1 MPRKKAAVAMASRVI
16 RTKFGPPRAARKQ
29 VRRDRALSLL
39 ALGAERV
46 LTLLRAPAGFG
57 KTTVLADWR
66 ARRIAMQCPV
76 AWVTLDEDD
85 NDPNSFVTYLTRALS
100 DALGR
105 LADHV
110 PELGPEPGGASP
122 KVALTSVINALDS
135 IDVPVTLILDDYDRI
150 QASVIHDLMSFLL
163 LHAPENLHVVVA
175 VRAEPPLPLAYLRA
189 HDELVEIDAA
199 HLRFSFEDARCFFG
213 EVAAL
218 ELDAG
223 MLRAVH
229 DATEGWVAGMQM
241 AALSLREPGDA
252 RRAIEGL
259 SGSSRAINE
268 YLAAAVLPSLDAQ
281 TVGVLMRLS
290 ILERFNGALSE
301 AVSGAA
307 EGSAL
312 LHRLQQQNYFLQS
325 LDDEQTWFRYHAL
338 FRDFLRGELARR
350 LPAEVTTLH
359 ERAALWFADQRL
371 WAEAVR
377 HALAADRID
386 LAVEW
391 VEHCAMREVE
401 DSRVHTL
408 LAWVRKLPASAIRSR
423 HRLRLAVAWALLLTI
438 QLDESLAIV
447 DDLSTPLA
455 PGEAPL
461 TLSMDPALELELL
474 ALRFCITALR
484 DDTAMALP
492 LGERFLEKMR
502 RGVRL
507 EEPALWAVQATLNG
521 LTHCY
526 QKAGRVDDARAM
538 QQLDVYPVTN
548 DRSRNLF
555 TQCYRATTLGACDIR
570 EARLYDGAR
579 QMREAMALAERHAG
593 RRSAAATLVACSLAA
608 LHYEW
613 NDLDAVD
620 QLLADRLDIVDE
632 ACYLDSVCSAYLALT
647 RLAIA
652 RGDGEAAHALLDRGE
667 LVANRR
673 GWLRLT
679 AVCLAERVRLYL
691 IDNHPLEARAACD
704 RLDRVTPDAPPA
716 IPSAQ
721 SETWRV
727 RGLARAR
734 WLLHE
739 RQADDASKL
748 LQAVLD
754 DENPDISPYP
764 CTRTRVLLAVALELS
779 GQREGARIQIA
790 QLLRIGAASGA
801 VRSIADE
808 CAPIATLIRQE
819 IAAMGAQ
826 GAATASWQTALMQAL
841 VPEAA
846 EGASRNAMTK
856 PDLASGLI
864 EPLSKRERDVLTL
877 VAKGLS
883 NEQAARALHL
893 GAETVKWHL
902 KNVYAKLG
910 VTRRTLAV
918 HRARQMDLIS
928 DEPPHS

>member
-1 MPRKKAAVAMASRVI
+1 MPRKKTAVTPSSRVI

-39 ALGAERV
+39 ALGAERT
-46 LTLLRAPAGFG
+46 LCLLRAPAGFG

-66 ARRIAMQCPV
+66 AHCISTQRPV

-85 NDPNSFVTYLTRALS
+85 NDPNSFVTYLIRALS
-100 DALGR
+100 EALGS
-105 LADHV
+105 LADHLT
-110 PELGPEPGGASP
+110 EFSTESGGASP

-150 QASVIHDLMSFLL
+150 QASSIHDLMSFLL
-163 LHAPENLHVVVA
+163 LHAPENLHIIVA
-175 VRAEPPLPLAYLRA
+175 ARAEPPLPLAYLRA
-189 HDELVEIDAA
+189 HDELVEIDATQ
-199 HLRFSFEDARCFFG
+199 LRFSYEDARRFFG
-213 EVAAL
+213 EVAAI
-218 ELDAG
+218 ELDSG
-223 MLRAVH
+223 VLRAVF

-259 SGSSRAINE
+259 SGSARAIND
-268 YLAAAVLPSLDAQ
+268 YLAATVLPSLDAQ
-281 TVGVLMRLS
+281 TVDVLMRLS
-290 ILERFNGALSE
+290 ILERFNGALCE
-301 AVSGAA
+301 AVGACT
-307 EGSAL
+307 EGRSL
-312 LHRLQQQNYFLQS
+312 LQRLLQQNHFLQS

-338 FRDFLRGELARR
+338 FRDFLRGELLQR
-350 LPAEVTTLH
+350 LPAELSGLH
-359 ERAALWFADQRL
+359 ERAARWFADQQL

-377 HALAADRID
+377 HALAAERTD

-408 LAWVRKLPASAIRSR
+408 LAWVRKLPAAAIRSR

-438 QLDESLAIV
+438 QLDEALAIV
-447 DDLSTPLA
+447 DDLSV
-455 PGEAPL
+455 L
-461 TLSMDPALELELL
+461 TASGATANTAAFDMELL

-484 DDTAMALP
+484 DDTAQALP
-492 LGERFLEKMR
+492 LGERFVDTL
-502 RGVRL
+502 RGGLRL
-507 EEPALWAVQATLNG
+507 DESAMWAVQATLNG

-538 QQLDVYPVTN
+538 QQLDIYPLTQ
-548 DRSRNLF
+548 DSARNLF

-570 EARLYDGAR
+570 EARLFEGAR
-579 QMREAMALAERHAG
+579 QMREAMTLAERHAG

-608 LHYEW
+608 VHYEW
-613 NDLDAVD
+613 NELDTVD
-620 QLLADRLDIVDE
+620 QLLADRLDVVDE
-632 ACYLDSVCSAYLALT
+632 ACYLDSVRSAYLALT
-647 RLAIA
+647 RLAST
-652 RGDGEAAHALLDRGE
+652 RGDLDTAHALLDRGE

-673 GWLRLT
+673 GWQRLT

-691 IDNHPLEARAACD
+691 MDQHPLEADAACA
-704 RLDRVTPDAPPA
+704 RLERMSLATPPGT
-716 IPSAQ
+716 PSAQ

-734 WLLHE
+734 CLLHAQ
-739 RQADDASKL
+739 RADEAATL
-748 LQAVLD
+748 LQAALA
-754 DENPDISPYP
+754 DENPVTSPYP
-764 CTRTRVLLAVALELS
+764 CMRTRLLLAVALAQSQQLDA
-779 GQREGARIQIA
+779 ARAQIRA
-790 QLLRIGAASGA
+790 LLQIGAASGA
-801 VRSIADE
+801 LRSIVDE
-808 CAPIATLIRQE
+808 GAPIAALIRQQLALIDAPGVASSTWSARLSQTLAPTQE
-819 IAAMGAQ
+819 QDAAR
-826 GAATASWQTALMQAL
+826 AS
-841 VPEAA
+841 
-846 EGASRNAMTK
+846 TK
-856 PDLASGLI
+856 PSARLGLI
-864 EPLSKRERDVLTL
+864 EPLSKREHDVLTL

-928 DEPPHS
+928 DEPPSA

>member
-29 VRRDRALSLL
+29 VRRDRALGLL

-66 ARRIAMQCPV
+66 AHCIAQQHPV

-85 NDPNSFVTYLTRALS
+85 NDPNSFVTYLIRALS
-100 DALGR
+100 DALGS

-110 PELGPEPGGASP
+110 MELGTESDGASP

-135 IDVPVTLILDDYDRI
+135 IDAPVTLILDDYDRI
-150 QASVIHDLMSFLL
+150 QASTIHDLLSFLL
-163 LHAPENLHVVVA
+163 LHAPSNLHVIVA

-189 HDELVEIDAA
+189 HDELVEIDAPQ
-199 HLRFSFEDARCFFG
+199 LRFSFEDARRFFG
-213 EVAAL
+213 EVAVL
-218 ELDAG
+218 DLDAG
-223 MLRAVH
+223 LLRAVF

-268 YLAAAVLPSLDAQ
+268 YLAAAVLPNLDAQ
-281 TVGVLMRLS
+281 TVEVLMRLS
-290 ILERFNGALSE
+290 ILERFNGALCE
-301 AVSGAA
+301 TVSGIA
-307 EGSAL
+307 EGRAL

-338 FRDFLRGELARR
+338 FRDFLRGELVRR
-350 LPAEVTTLH
+350 LPAEVTRLH
-359 ERAALWFADQRL
+359 ERAARWFAEQRL

-377 HALAADRID
+377 HALAAERID

-408 LAWVRKLPASAIRSR
+408 LAWVRKLPPAAIRSR

-447 DDLSTPLA
+447 DDLSAA
-455 PGEAPL
+455 PAAGEAPL
-461 TLSMDPALELELL
+461 NPAVRSELL

-484 DDTAMALP
+484 DDTARALP
-492 LGERFLEKMR
+492 LGEGFVEQMR
-502 RGVRL
+502 RGLRL
-507 EEPALWAVQATLNG
+507 EEPAVWAVQATLNG

-526 QKAGRVDDARAM
+526 QKAGRVSDARAM
-538 QQLDVYPVTN
+538 QQLDVYPITQ
-548 DRSRNLF
+548 DSSRNLF

-570 EARLYDGAR
+570 EARLFEGAR
-579 QMREAMALAERHAG
+579 QMREAMVLAERHAG

-608 LHYEW
+608 VHYEW
-613 NDLDAVD
+613 NDLEAVD

-632 ACYLDSVCSAYLALT
+632 ACYLDSVRSAYLALT

-652 RGDGEAAHALLDRGE
+652 RGDFDAAHGLLDRGE

-673 GWLRLT
+673 GWNRLT

-691 IDNHPLEARAACD
+691 VDHHPLEAGAACE
-704 RLDRVTPDAPPA
+704 RLERMTSNAPPVIA
-716 IPSAQ
+716 SAQ

-739 RQADDASKL
+739 RRADEAAAML
-748 LQAVLD
+748 RAVLD
-754 DENPDISPYP
+754 DENPNSSPYP
-764 CTRTRVLLAVALELS
+764 CMRTRVLLAVALAQS
-779 GQREGARIQIA
+779 GHATAARHEIT
-790 QLLRIGAASGA
+790 QLLRIGAVSGA
-801 VRSIADE
+801 VRSLVDE
-808 CAPIATLIRQE
+808 SAPIAAFLRQE
-819 IAAMGAQ
+819 IAALGSPTA
-826 GAATASWQTALMQAL
+826 GTATWRTALTQAL
-841 VPEAA
+841 TPQVLDD
-846 EGASRNAMTK
+846 ASHTPSVKRNA
-856 PDLASGLI
+856 AAGLV
-864 EPLSKRERDVLTL
+864 EPLSKRERDVLIL

-928 DEPPHS
+928 DEPSGS

>member
-1 MPRKKAAVAMASRVI
+1 MPRKKAAVAIASRVI

-66 ARRIAMQCPV
+66 AHCIAQQRLV

-85 NDPNSFVTYLTRALS
+85 NDPNSFVTYLIRALS
-100 DALGR
+100 EALGS

-110 PELGPEPGGASP
+110 IELGPESGGASP

-135 IDVPVTLILDDYDRI
+135 IDVSVTLILDDYDRI
-150 QASVIHDLMSFLL
+150 QASTIHDLLSFLL
-163 LHAPENLHVVVA
+163 LHAPENLHVIVA

-189 HDELVEIDAA
+189 HDELVEIDATQ
-199 HLRFSFEDARCFFG
+199 LRFSFEDARRFFG

-218 ELDAG
+218 DLDAG
-223 MLRAVH
+223 LLRAVF

-241 AALSLREPGDA
+241 AALSLRERGDA

-259 SGSSRAINE
+259 SGSARAINE

-281 TVGVLMRLS
+281 TVDVLMRLS

-301 AVSGAA
+301 AVGGAA
-307 EGSAL
+307 EGRAL
-312 LHRLQQQNYFLQS
+312 LNQLQQQNYFLQS

-338 FRDFLRGELARR
+338 FRDFLRGELTRR
-350 LPAEVTTLH
+350 LPVEVSLLH
-359 ERAALWFADQRL
+359 ERAARWFAEQRL

-377 HALAADRID
+377 HALAAERID

-408 LAWVRKLPASAIRSR
+408 LAWARKLPPAAIRSR

-447 DDLSTPLA
+447 DDLSAPLA
-455 PGEAPL
+455 AGEVPL
-461 TLSMDPALELELL
+461 NPAIESELL

-484 DDTAMALP
+484 DDTARALP
-492 LGERFLEKMR
+492 LGERFLETMR
-502 RGVRL
+502 RGLRL
-507 EEPALWAVQATLNG
+507 EEPAVWAVQATLNG

-526 QKAGRVDDARAM
+526 QKAGRVADARAM
-538 QQLDVYPVTN
+538 QQLDVYPITR
-548 DRSRNLF
+548 DSSRNLF

-570 EARLYDGAR
+570 EARLFEGAR
-579 QMREAMALAERHAG
+579 QMREAMSLAERHAG

-608 LHYEW
+608 VHYEW
-613 NDLDAVD
+613 NDLETVD

-632 ACYLDSVCSAYLALT
+632 ACYLDSVRSAYLALT
-647 RLAIA
+647 RLAIM
-652 RGDGEAAHALLDRGE
+652 RGDFDAAHALLDRGE

-679 AVCLAERVRLYL
+679 AICLAERVRLYL
-691 IDNHPLEARAACD
+691 VEHHPLEARAACE
-704 RLDRVTPDAPPA
+704 RLERMTPDASPA

-739 RQADDASKL
+739 HRADQATLL
-748 LQAVLD
+748 LQAVLA
-754 DENPDISPYP
+754 DENPDTSPYP
-764 CTRTRVLLAVALELS
+764 CVRTRVLFAVALQQS
-779 GQREGARIQIA
+779 GQRNAARVQVA
-790 QLLRIGAASGA
+790 ELLRIGAVSGA
-801 VRSIADE
+801 VRSIVDE
-808 CAPIATLIRQE
+808 SAPIAALLRQE
-819 IAAMGAQ
+819 ITATGLLS
-826 GAATASWQTALMQAL
+826 AATASWRTALMQAL
-841 VPEAA
+841 EPEIT
-846 EGASRNAMTK
+846 EGASRNAVARH
-856 PDLASGLI
+856 DIASGLI

-883 NEQAARALHL
+883 NEQAARALNL

-918 HRARQMDLIS
+918 HRARQMDLLP
-928 DEPPHS
+928 DESSGS